1 MTKPDTGIS
10 RHSGLL
16 TLMTMGHLVN
26 DFVAGALWIIA
37 PAIAASMG
45 LGPAEVG
52 LILTVYGI
60 AAGLI
65 YIPAGFLADRISNQG
80 VLLLISFW
88 WVAVG
93 YFLATLVPGFWP
105 ITLMLALGVMGD
117 AFWHPVATGVLV
129 KNVPER
135 RAQVLGIHAMGGS
148 VGAEMLGPLCA
159 GFLLGYFSWEST
171 LQLLLIAPVGMGL
184 LFLYYAPK
192 IPRNTSAKITVGQL
206 VDLVREWLTPRGTGI
221 MVMMIAY
228 NMSLYGML
236 AMSPLTLQEVYGFN
250 PFYTSVLFAVMLV
263 FGTICQPFIGQ
274 FSDRVGRKSL
284 IVGVVL
290 TAAACALAAGLFQPF
305 LPFITFLVLS
315 VSLLTAIRPVIL
327 AAAVEF
333 SGKSESTTLGVVFS
347 VLDGVGAAGAL
358 AAGYFGEFQLHYAF
372 IFAGVLA
379 LVSSLVAALISLRP
393 VRSAAAT

>member
-1 MTKPDTGIS
+1 
-10 RHSGLL
+10 
-16 TLMTMGHLVN
+16 
-26 DFVAGALWIIA
+26 
-37 PAIAASMG
+37 
-45 LGPAEVG
+45 
-52 LILTVYGI
+52 
-60 AAGLI
+60 
-65 YIPAGFLADRISNQG
+65 
-80 VLLLISFW
+80 
-88 WVAVG
+88 
-93 YFLATLVPGFWP
+93 
-105 ITLMLALGVMGD
+105 
-117 AFWHPVATGVLV
+117 
-129 KNVPER
+129 
-135 RAQVLGIHAMGGS
+135 
-148 VGAEMLGPLCA
+148 
-159 GFLLGYFSWEST
+159 
-171 LQLLLIAPVGMGL
+171 
-184 LFLYYAPK
+184 
-192 IPRNTSAKITVGQL
+192 
-206 VDLVREWLTPRGTGI
+206 